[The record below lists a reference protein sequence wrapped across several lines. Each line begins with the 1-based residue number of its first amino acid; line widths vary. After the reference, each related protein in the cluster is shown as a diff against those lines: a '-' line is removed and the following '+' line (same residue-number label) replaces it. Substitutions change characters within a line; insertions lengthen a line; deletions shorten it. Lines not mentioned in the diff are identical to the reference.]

1 MQSILQMMSQNRHEP
16 NDKVEK
22 NNNLLNREKN
32 ELIPRSKLL
41 MQSILQMMSQNRH
54 EPNDKVEK

>member
-1 MQSILQMMSQNRHEP
+1 MQSILRMMSQNRHEP

-41 MQSILQMMSQNRH
+41 MQSILRMMSQNRH
-54 EPNDKVEK
+54 